1 MWFIHSN
8 LDITN
13 KSLYEF
19 TNSRILC
26 DFTEIFLL
34 FWNFVWFHEFLFYSL
49 RYFYH
54 FLAHCTGI
62 ELGGSSHMMLSMQY
76 LNPRRPYKK
85 PNFPKSSNYN
95 SRDRRFSG
103 TFIPEHH
110 VITMPPSLSSS
121 KVNKKFEKLLV
132 YSYFLSRKLI
142 EKKSV

>member
-1 MWFIHSN
+1 MQKMI
-8 LDITN
+8 
-13 KSLYEF
+13 F
-19 TNSRILC
+19 T
-26 DFTEIFLL
+26 
-34 FWNFVWFHEFLFYSL
+34 NFVWFHGNFFAILKFCVISRIFFYSL

-142 EKKSV
+142 EKKSVLVVNII

>member
-1 MWFIHSN
+1 MKFDLSSN
-8 LDITN
+8 
-13 KSLYEF
+13 SFLYSASGTRNTDF
-19 TNSRILC
+19 FSRKKYFLRIKPKNENYNIKQKQKKLVKLQRGPFCTIL
-26 DFTEIFLL
+26 L
-34 FWNFVWFHEFLFYSL
+34 
-49 RYFYH
+49 

-85 PNFPKSSNYN
+85 PNFPKSSIN

-121 KVNKKFEKLLV
+121 KVKIINM
-132 YSYFLSRKLI
+132 
-142 EKKSV
+142 

>member
-1 MWFIHSN
+1 MK
-8 LDITN
+8 IT
-13 KSLYEF
+13 
-19 TNSRILC
+19 ILTKKLVKLQRGPFC
-26 DFTEIFLL
+26 TILL
-34 FWNFVWFHEFLFYSL
+34 
-49 RYFYH
+49 

-85 PNFPKSSNYN
+85 PNFPKSSIN

-121 KVNKKFEKLLV
+121 KVIINM
-132 YSYFLSRKLI
+132 
-142 EKKSV
+142 